1 MKADLEQYATYL
13 CDYLGVELADLQI
26 KCRLRERVDI
36 RHMVLTCM
44 YYDRLVM
51 RTTIKEIAS
60 LFNQDHST
68 LLHAV
73 KTVKNLKEY
82 DKDYKEV
89 WDGLIAHA
97 RKYNLVPVPEIPQV
111 YEFMDKHSL

>member
-1 MKADLEQYATYL
+1 MKSDLEQYATYL
-13 CDYLGVELADLQI
+13 CDYLGVELADLQK
-26 KCRLRERVDI
+26 KCRLREMVDV
-36 RHMVLTCM
+36 RHMLLACM
-44 YYDRLVM
+44 YYDRLIL

-73 KTVKNLKEY
+73 KTVKNLSSYDKEY
-82 DKDYKEV
+82 SLK
-89 WDGLIAHA
+89 WGNFIAHA
-97 RKYNLVPVPEIPQV
+97 RKYNLVPMPETPQV